1 MQSLP
6 RGARTTVW
14 ALPISLAAT
23 FGIEFSF
30 SSSGYLDVS
39 VHRVPSCTLCIYVQ
53 VLEVSSSGSPH
64 SEIDGSFRICRS
76 PSLIAAYHVFLRL
89 LVPRHPPYA
98 LIVWPIYMLSH
109 IIDSSVN
116 RCWLCNSIFYDS
128 CYRFVFTEVF
138 LLLCFYSLTFVN
150 ASDVLLYLIE

>member
-1 MQSLP
+1 MSDSTPDTAHFLSLRVRDFHPLWSLVPQCSTRSRKLNAVLTP
-6 RGARTTVW
+6 RCTHHGLGSSDFARRYFRNRV
-14 ALPISLAAT
+14 
-23 FGIEFSF
+23 SF

-53 VLEVSSSGSPH
+53 VLEVCSSGSPH

-98 LIVWPIYMLSH
+98 LIV
-109 IIDSSVN
+109 
-116 RCWLCNSIFYDS
+116 
-128 CYRFVFTEVF
+128 
-138 LLLCFYSLTFVN
+138 
-150 ASDVLLYLIE
+150 